1 MAYVFFDDT
10 KQDSQLPNEVLY
22 SLILQLA
29 CQSRSV
35 DIYQTWFRILSGQF
49 ESRERPFT
57 HLVKISES
65 FERVFLVLDGLD
77 HCDETKQ
84 RNDLLPLLHALAKVN
99 IRVFVTSQLHPGDI
113 QRSLQ
118 RVTKIDLAAKDEDIK
133 IYIGHTIDGYPR
145 AKRLLEKG
153 RCLDRFVAELTDYA
167 GGM

>member
-1 MAYVFFDDT
+1 M
-10 KQDSQLPNEVLY
+10 VL
-22 SLILQLA
+22 SDLILQLA
-29 CQSRSV
+29 CQSRSS
-35 DIYQTWFRILSGQF
+35 DIFQTLSRLMCGQL
-49 ESRERPFT
+49 ESHAQERLFT
-57 HLVKISES
+57 RLVKISES

-84 RNDLLPLLHALAKVN
+84 RNDLLPLLHALAKVK
-99 IRVFVTSQLHPGDI
+99 ICVFVTSQLHPGDI

-153 RCLDRFVAELTDYA
+153 RCLDRFVSELTDYA